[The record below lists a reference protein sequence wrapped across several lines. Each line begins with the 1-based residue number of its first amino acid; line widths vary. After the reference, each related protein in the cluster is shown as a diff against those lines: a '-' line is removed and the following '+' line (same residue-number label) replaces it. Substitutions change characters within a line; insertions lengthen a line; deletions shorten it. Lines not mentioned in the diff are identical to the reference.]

1 MPIKGTQAIIARRL
15 IRLAGRFVCLAHV
28 EGGAMALKHFVDVR
42 RLDTR
47 LEYRNMSDLL
57 KDFRQYLER
66 EAGTP
71 VQQIETSAALFL
83 NDLCQFLE
91 LGEAQRQKVLSK
103 SAVAFV
109 RAELDARVRLP
120 VIH

>member
-1 MPIKGTQAIIARRL
+1 MAMRRL
-15 IRLAGRFVCLAHV
+15 I
-28 EGGAMALKHFVDVR
+28 DIR
-42 RLDTR
+42 RLDAR

-71 VQQIETSAALFL
+71 VERIETSAALFL

-91 LGEAQRQKVLSK
+91 LGEAQRQKVLGR
-103 SAVAFV
+103 SAVAFIH
-109 RAELDARVRLP
+109 AELDALVRPP